1 MGKRIAHNLVS
12 GNLLEYI
19 ELSPDFSMVEIQ
31 AGPEWNGKALR
42 ALNLRERL
50 GINVVA
56 VRSGGKTDALPTAE
70 TVIHEGD
77 LMLVVASEGTLDR
90 LNQRK

>member
-1 MGKRIAHNLVS
+1 M
-12 GNLLEYI
+12 
-19 ELSPDFSMVEIQ
+19 
-31 AGPEWNGKALR
+31 
-42 ALNLRERL
+42 NLRERL

-90 LNQRK
+90 LNRRK